1 MENLLNRVSAPE
13 RDNIKRNDHLS
24 IAGIRWIDTKTSLV
38 KIWRHDSDKRKGF
51 ERFYRYSL
59 P

>member
-1 MENLLNRVSAPE
+1 VSAPE